1 MIRIAA
7 TGHRCNKLW
16 GYNYNDPHYRILKN
30 IFKSH
35 IINAINNTEDRTV
48 ECISGMALGTDT
60 IFALAALEA
69 SLLGYNV
76 NLVAAIP
83 FEGQELRWPENSIKL
98 YNHILK
104 HASEIVY
111 VCDKGYKPYKM
122 QKRNEYMVN
131 RLDSINDKLIA
142 VWNGSNSGTANC
154 VHYAESRGKNII
166 YINPN
171 NIVLTKNLIYS
182 VNDNSNFY
190 L

>member
-7 TGHRCNKLW
+7 TLHRCNKLW
-16 GYNYNDPHYRILKN
+16 GYNYNDPDYRILKN

-131 RLDSINDKLIA
+131 LLTSDNDFLIA
-142 VWNGSNSGTANC
+142 VWDGTPGGTANC
-154 VHYAESRGKNII
+154 IGYAKKLNKRII

-171 NIVLTKNLIYS
+171 SLNN
-182 VNDNSNFY
+182 
-190 L
+190 